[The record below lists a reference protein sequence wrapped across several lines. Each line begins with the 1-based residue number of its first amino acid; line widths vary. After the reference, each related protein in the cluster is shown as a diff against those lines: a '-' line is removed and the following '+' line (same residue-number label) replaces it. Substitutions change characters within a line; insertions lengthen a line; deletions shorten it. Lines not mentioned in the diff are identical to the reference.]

1 MGDLQ
6 RRTEHK
12 RSLDEAELAS
22 QQLHLSESERRA
34 ERDSRSLERN
44 DHLAPVPERS
54 PTRGSSGDTGR
65 GSQGLGQLPQRAS
78 LGNSPAARRSNLVA
92 WRSEAGPSGG
102 SPGFSGSVD
111 AAEALVARASIESQ
125 GGGGPGGPLRRQ
137 RSGSMTGMASGA
149 LLPMSMGSSAGAKP
163 TPPASLALRIST
175 YGRGVFGGGSGGT
188 TASTAAANAGNLLLN
203 KALESELYRNGSG
216 GGGGLMDSPF
226 DDASSIGGESESDFA
241 MSGPRTGRRPPKMA
255 HSRNPL
261 RSGPGGMPGSKGPT
275 GPGSIAG
282 ASAAAPPPG
291 LTLDKLAYSDMY
303 GTIQILS
310 VDDEEVNQIVLEEIL
325 TSSGYHFA
333 RCMDG
338 LEALEWLCASE
349 TMPDL
354 ILLDCMMPNMS
365 GHEFCS
371 TLRRVGHGARC
382 AGGRAVSCAPWW
394 CGTGWD
400 GVPMGGPWCTGAEG
414 HRMFLWQDPAVC
426 VWTYRRSHSLGRW
439 ILRLLVLTRRH
450 GVHVVFRRAQVI
462 PGNVL
467 PVIMVSAKSDEDNI
481 VEGLRSGSNDFVRKP
496 YQREELLARI
506 ETQLRLKSDRWG
518 RWAWCRLLAGWR
530 DTHALLL
537 RHRCG
542 PAWLSAW
549 WDSWQLALC

>member
-12 RSLDEAELAS
+12 RSMDEAELAS
-22 QQLHLSESERRA
+22 QQLQLSESERRA
-34 ERDSRSLERN
+34 ERDSRSLERT
-44 DHLAPVPERS
+44 DHLPSVPERS
-54 PTRGSSGDTGR
+54 PTRGSSGDTGG
-65 GSQGLGQLPQRAS
+65 GSQGQGQLPQRTS
-78 LGNSPAARRSNLVA
+78 LGSSPAPRRSHLMA
-92 WRSEAGPSGG
+92 WRSEAGPGGG
-102 SPGFSGSVD
+102 SPGISGSVD
-111 AAEALVARASIESQ
+111 AAEALARASMESQ
-125 GGGGPGGPLRRQ
+125 AGAGPGSSIRKQ

-149 LLPMSMGSSAGAKP
+149 LLPVSMGSSAGAKP

-203 KALESELYRNGSG
+203 KALESELYRNGG
-216 GGGGLMDSPF
+216 GGGGGMLDSPF

-261 RSGPGGMPGSKGPT
+261 RSGPGGMPGSKGHT

-371 TLRRVGHGARC
+371 TLRRVGCG
-382 AGGRAVSCAPWW
+382 AGGRRALVIAAAQEGGCCA
-394 CGTGWD
+394 CCCASRG
-400 GVPMGGPWCTGAEG
+400 
-414 HRMFLWQDPAVC
+414 RMVC
-426 VWTYRRSHSLGRW
+426 V
-439 ILRLLVLTRRH
+439 
-450 GVHVVFRRAQVI
+450 VVFRALPYAGHPLAACCCASHGRSVCPRAVI
-462 PGNVL
+462 A
-467 PVIMVSAKSDEDNI
+467 SF
-481 VEGLRSGSNDFVRKP
+481 SNRGRCETLCFVP
-496 YQREELLARI
+496 
-506 ETQLRLKSDRWG
+506 
-518 RWAWCRLLAGWR
+518 CR
-530 DTHALLL
+530 THAGHP
-537 RHRCG
+537 RQRAAGHHGER
-542 PAWLSAW
+542 
-549 WDSWQLALC
+549 QER